1 MKITIDHNIL
11 DLTKAMLAAPSQI
24 GFALKQAVNNSA
36 TKAREDVR
44 EQMRTKFNRP
54 TNYFLNSLRVKYAT
68 SKEAPI
74 AEVWFK
80 DKNSV
85 ESADSMVGPHIFG
98 GERRFKPME
107 TRLQRAGLLPSGWQ
121 VVPGAGAKLDAFGN
135 MSRGEISLIL
145 NVLGTYKESGY
156 NKANDKTK
164 ARLAK
169 GNIKKNVYGFE
180 LWVNP
185 VGGTKGKHL
194 PPGVYKRVTTGFGSS
209 LKPMLIFVKSTNYRK
224 RLDFYAIVNQ
234 SVNQNLQPEF
244 DAAFLKA
251 VNTAILKQQGTLF

>member
-1 MKITIDHNIL
+1 MKITVDHNIL
-11 DLTKAMLAAPSQI
+11 DLTKAMLAAPTQI

-36 TKAREDVR
+36 AKARDDVR
-44 EQMRTKFNRP
+44 EQMRTRFNRP

-68 SKEAPI
+68 NKEAPI

-98 GERRFKPME
+98 GSRRFKPME

-121 VVPGAGAKLDAFGN
+121 VVPGGAAKLDAFGN
-135 MSRGEISLIL
+135 MSRGEITLIL
-145 NVLGTYKESGY
+145 NVLGTYTEAGY
-156 NKANDKTK
+156 NKANAKTK

-169 GNIKKNVYGFE
+169 GSIKKNVYGFE

-194 PPGVYKRVTTGFGSS
+194 PPGVYKRVTTGFGTS
-209 LKPMLIFVKSTNYRK
+209 LKPLLIFVKSTNYRQ
-224 RLDFYAIVNQ
+224 RLDFYSIVNE

-244 DAAFLKA
+244 DAAFLRA
-251 VNTAILKQQGTLF
+251 VNTAILKQQGVLF

>member
-11 DLTKAMLAAPSQI
+11 DLTKAMQAAPSQI

-36 TKAREDVR
+36 TRARDAVR
-44 EQMRTKFNRP
+44 EQMRMKFDRP

-68 SKEAPI
+68 SKDAPI

-85 ESADSMVGPHIFG
+85 ESADSMVAPHIFG
-98 GERRFKPME
+98 GARRFKAME
-107 TRLQRAGLLPSGWQ
+107 TRLQRAGLLPTGWQ
-121 VVPGAGAKLDAFGN
+121 VVPGEGASLDAYGN
-135 MSRGEISLIL
+135 MSKGQISLIL
-145 NVLGTYKESGY
+145 NVLGTYKEAGY

-194 PPGVYKRVTTGFGSS
+194 SPGVYKRVTTGFGTS

-244 DAAFLKA
+244 DAAFIKA
-251 VNTAILKQQGTLF
+251 VNTAIFKQQGAFF